1 VSSVFYP
8 HYLPHNAVADRLT
21 QQTADALGLSLSGK
35 TGQKHQI
42 IIASFLCAVKHRDE
56 NTIVWRTGKDNKDS
70 DDWAFIPNVGQS
82 VSLKVCAAL
91 EDVGLISRIT
101 IETII
106 DAAFPNG
113 LDETHRAA
121 FMSSH
126 RTNGGK
132 QTPPTFFEVN
142 ADLLDIE
149 ALAEASFVEANR
161 PHVYLNKA
169 EQPKERIDRK
179 RRRDSAPKHTLKTIK
194 ATYGPAYSR
203 AVKTV
208 KQMNAMWLQHPLHLP
223 TTHSGTEMYFASATR
238 IFHNGNF
245 DSGGRWYGG
254 WTSLTRE
261 TRKHLTI
268 DGEPVVEVD
277 LNASLLTLLSC
288 IVSQPMQCGDTWD
301 DAYAVV
307 AERLEFDE
315 PYEVSRAKVKH
326 VIVELIGTG
335 NPHKAEPAV
344 HDKDSPFDESET
356 SKKQFNHIRD
366 LCHQAY
372 PALLQLNNKD
382 MNFVAALSY
391 HEATIITQSM
401 LKLKDM
407 GVAAYSMH
415 DGLIVKKSN
424 ADTTV
429 STLREV
435 YDEYVTTHQAK
446 QRLTKLGVSVP
457 LSVEGIHVSKRKHS
471 GGYVT

>member
-1 VSSVFYP
+1 MSSVFYP
-8 HYLPHNAVADRLT
+8 HHLPHNAAAQRLT
-21 QQTADALGLSLSGK
+21 KQTADALGLSLSGK
-35 TGQKHQI
+35 TGQKHEI
-42 IIASFLCAVKHRDE
+42 VLASFLCAVKHRDE

-70 DDWAFIPNVGQS
+70 DDWAFNPKVGQS
-82 VSLKVCAAL
+82 VSLKICTAL
-91 EDVGLISRIT
+91 EEAGFISRIT
-101 IETII
+101 DEGRIRAIFPVELDQRIMDELLSQIGKGKRTP
-106 DAAFPNG
+106 AA
-113 LDETHRAA
+113 L
-121 FMSSH
+121 
-126 RTNGGK
+126 
-132 QTPPTFFEVN
+132 FEVN
-142 ADLLDIE
+142 TDMLDVE
-149 ALAEASFVEANR
+149 AVAEASFVEANR

-169 EQPKERIDRK
+169 EQSKERIDRK
-179 RRRDSAPKHTLKTIK
+179 KRRDSAPKHSLTTIK

-203 AVKTV
+203 AVRSV

-223 TTHSGTEMYFASATR
+223 TTHGSTEMYFASATR

-288 IVSQPMQCGDTWD
+288 VVSQPMQCGDTWD
-301 DAYAVV
+301 DAYVVV

-315 PYEVSRAKVKH
+315 PYEVSRAKVKQ

-344 HDKDSPFDESET
+344 HDKDSPFDDSQISRE
-356 SKKQFNHIRD
+356 QFNHVRE

-372 PALLQLNNKD
+372 PALLTLNNND

-391 HEATIITQSM
+391 HEATIITQTM

-415 DGLIVKKSN
+415 DGLIVKQSN
-424 ADTTV
+424 ADNTV
-429 STLREV
+429 SALREV
-435 YDEYVTTHQAK
+435 YDEYVTAHQVNH
-446 QRLTKLGVSVP
+446 RLTKLGVSVP
-457 LSVEGIHVSKRKHS
+457 LSVEGINVAKHRHAGCYVS
-471 GGYVT
+471 

>member
-1 VSSVFYP
+1 MFQP
-8 HYLPHNAVADRLT
+8 HYLPHNQAAERLT
-21 QQTADALGLSLSGK
+21 NAIARELNLSLSGR
-35 TGQKHQI
+35 TGQKHEI
-42 IIASFLCAVKHRDE
+42 IIASFLSAVKHRDE
-56 NTIVWRTGKDNKDS
+56 NTIVWRTGKDNQDS
-70 DDWAFIPNVGQS
+70 DYWAFIPNVGQS
-82 VSLKVCAAL
+82 VSLKICTAL
-91 EDVGLISRIT
+91 EDAEFISRVTDEGRINLMASQELDPLMKVEMLSWLNRGKRT
-101 IETII
+101 Q
-106 DAAFPNG
+106 AA
-113 LDETHRAA
+113 L
-121 FMSSH
+121 
-126 RTNGGK
+126 
-132 QTPPTFFEVN
+132 FEVN
-142 ADLLDIE
+142 TDMLDVA

-179 RRRDSAPKHTLKTIK
+179 KRRDSAPKHSLTTIK

-203 AVKTV
+203 AVQSV

-223 TTHSGTEMYFASATR
+223 TTHGSTEMYFASATR

-288 IVSQPMQCGDTWD
+288 VVSQPMQCDDSWD

-307 AERLEFDE
+307 AERLEFEE
-315 PYEVSRAKVKH
+315 PYEVSRAKVKQ

-335 NPHKAEPAV
+335 NPNKAESATN
-344 HDKDSPFDESET
+344 DKDSPFDDSET
-356 SKKQFNHIRD
+356 SKEQFNHIRD

-372 PALLQLNNKD
+372 PALLMLNKKD
-382 MNFVAALSY
+382 MNFIAALSF
-391 HEATIITQSM
+391 HEATIITQTM

-415 DGLIVKKSN
+415 DGLIVKQSN
-424 ADTTV
+424 ADNTV

-435 YDEYVTTHQAK
+435 YNEYVTTHQVNH
-446 QRLTKLGVSVP
+446 RLTKLGISVP
-457 LSVEGIHVSKRKHS
+457 LSVEGINVAKHRHA

>member
-8 HYLPHNAVADRLT
+8 HYLPHNAVAERLT
-21 QQTADALGLSLSGK
+21 KQTADALGLSLLGK
-35 TGQKHQI
+35 SGQKHEI
-42 IIASFLCAVKHRDE
+42 IIASFLHAVKDRNE

-70 DDWAFIPNVGQS
+70 DYWAFIPKVGQS
-82 VSLKVCAAL
+82 VSLKISTAL
-91 EDVGLISRIT
+91 EEAGFISRIT
-101 IETII
+101 DEGRINLIASQELDPPMKAEMLSWLNRGKRIP
-106 DAAFPNG
+106 AA
-113 LDETHRAA
+113 L
-121 FMSSH
+121 
-126 RTNGGK
+126 
-132 QTPPTFFEVN
+132 FEVN
-142 ADLLDIE
+142 TDMLDVE
-149 ALAEASFVEANR
+149 AVAEASFVEANR

-169 EQPKERIDRK
+169 EQSKERIDRK
-179 RRRDSAPKHTLKTIK
+179 KRRDSAPKHSLTTIK

-203 AVKTV
+203 AVRSV

-223 TTHSGTEMYFASATR
+223 TTHSSTEMFFASATR

-288 IVSQPMQCGDTWD
+288 VVSQPMQCGDTWD

-307 AERLEFDE
+307 AERLDFDE
-315 PYEVSRAKVKH
+315 PYEVSRAKVKQ

-335 NPHKAEPAV
+335 NPHKAESAAN
-344 HDKDSPFDESET
+344 DKDSPFDDSET
-356 SKKQFNHIRD
+356 SKEQFNHVRE

-372 PALLQLNNKD
+372 PALLTLNNKD
-382 MNFVAALSY
+382 MNFIAALSF
-391 HEATIITQSM
+391 HEANIITQTM

-415 DGLIVKKSN
+415 DGLIVKQSN

-435 YDEYVTTHQAK
+435 YDEYVTAHQVK
-446 QRLTKLGVSVP
+446 QRLTKLGISVP
-457 LSVEGIHVSKRKHS
+457 LSVEGINVAKRRHA

>member
-1 VSSVFYP
+1 MSSVFYP
-8 HYLPHNAVADRLT
+8 HYLPHNAVAERLT

-42 IIASFLCAVKHRDE
+42 IIASFLCAVKYRDK
-56 NTIVWRTGKDNKDS
+56 NTFVWRTGKDNQDS
-70 DDWAFIPNVGQS
+70 DYWAFIPNVGQS
-82 VSLKVCAAL
+82 VSLKICTAL
-91 EDVGLISRIT
+91 EDAGFIRRIT
-101 IETII
+101 DEGRINLMASRELDPPMKAEMLSWLNRDKRTP
-106 DAAFPNG
+106 AA
-113 LDETHRAA
+113 L
-121 FMSSH
+121 
-126 RTNGGK
+126 
-132 QTPPTFFEVN
+132 FEVN
-142 ADLLDIE
+142 TDMLDVE
-149 ALAEASFVEANR
+149 AVAEASFVEANR
-161 PHVYLNKA
+161 PYVYLNKA
-169 EQPKERIDRK
+169 EQSKERIDRK
-179 RRRDSAPKHTLKTIK
+179 KRRDSAPKHSLTTITE
-194 ATYGPAYSR
+194 AYGPAYSR
-203 AVKTV
+203 AVRSV
-208 KQMNAMWLQHPLHLP
+208 KQMTAMWLQHPIHLP
-223 TTHSGTEMYFASATR
+223 MTLSSAEMYFASATR

-288 IVSQPMQCGDTWD
+288 VVSQPMQCGDTWD
-301 DAYAVV
+301 DAYAAV

-315 PYEVSRAKVKH
+315 PYDVSRAKVKQ

-335 NPHKAEPAV
+335 NPHKAEPAA
-344 HDKDSPFDESET
+344 HDKDSPFDDSQI
-356 SKKQFNHIRD
+356 SKEQFNHVRE

-372 PALLQLNNKD
+372 PALLTLNNKD

-391 HEATIITQSM
+391 YEATIITQTM

-415 DGLIVKKSN
+415 DGLIVKQRN

-435 YDEYVTTHQAK
+435 YNEYVTTHQVNH
-446 QRLTKLGVSVP
+446 RLTKLGISVP
-457 LSVEGIHVSKRKHS
+457 LSVEGINVAKHRHA

>member
-8 HYLPHNAVADRLT
+8 HYLPHNAVAERLT

-35 TGQKHQI
+35 SGQKHEI
-42 IIASFLCAVKHRDE
+42 IIASFLHAVKHRDQ
-56 NTIVWRTGKDNKDS
+56 NTIVWRTGKDNQDS
-70 DDWAFIPNVGQS
+70 DYWAFVPKVGQS
-82 VSLKVCAAL
+82 VSLKISKALEEAGFISRVTDEDRINLMASKELDPLMKAEMLSWLNRGKRTPAAL
-91 EDVGLISRIT
+91 
-101 IETII
+101 
-106 DAAFPNG
+106 
-113 LDETHRAA
+113 
-121 FMSSH
+121 
-126 RTNGGK
+126 
-132 QTPPTFFEVN
+132 FEVN

-149 ALAEASFVEANR
+149 ALAAASFVEANR

-179 RRRDSAPKHTLKTIK
+179 RRRDSAPKHSLTTIK

-203 AVKTV
+203 AVQSV

-223 TTHSGTEMYFASATR
+223 AIQGCTEAYFASATR

-254 WTSLTRE
+254 WTSLARE
-261 TRKHLTI
+261 TRKYLRI
-268 DGEPVVEVD
+268 GGEPVVEVD
-277 LNASLLTLLSC
+277 FNASLLTLLSC

-307 AERLEFDE
+307 AERLDYDE
-315 PYEVSRAKVKH
+315 PYEVLRAKVKQ

-335 NPHKAEPAV
+335 NPYKAEPAA
-344 HDKDSPFDESET
+344 HDNDSPFDDSDA
-356 SKKQFNHIRD
+356 SKEQFSQIRD

-372 PALLQLNNKD
+372 PALLMLNKKD
-382 MNFVAALSY
+382 MNFIAALSF
-391 HEATIITQSM
+391 HEATIITQTM

-415 DGLIVKKSN
+415 DGLIVTQSN

-435 YDEYVTTHQAK
+435 YDEYVTTHLMK
-446 QRLTKLGVSVP
+446 HRLTRLGITVP
-457 LSVEGIHVSKRKHS
+457 LSVEGIHVSKQRHA

>member
-1 VSSVFYP
+1 VSSIVFP
-8 HYLPHNAVADRLT
+8 HYLPHNAIAERLT
-21 QQTADALGLSLSGK
+21 HQTADALGLSLSGK
-35 TGQKHQI
+35 TGHKHEI
-42 IIASFLCAVKHRDE
+42 IVASFLHAVKHRDE
-56 NTIVWRTGKDNKDS
+56 NTIVWRTGKDNQDS
-70 DDWAFIPNVGQS
+70 DYWAFIPKVGQS
-82 VSLKVCAAL
+82 ISLKICTAL

-126 RTNGGK
+126 QTNGGK
-132 QTPPTFFEVN
+132 QTPPTFFGVN
-142 ADLLDIE
+142 TDLLDID
-149 ALAEASFVEANR
+149 ALAGASFVEANR

-203 AVKTV
+203 AVSTV

-223 TTHSGTEMYFASATR
+223 TTPSSTEMYFASATR
-238 IFHNGNF
+238 IYHNGNF

-254 WTSLTRE
+254 WTSLSRE
-261 TRKHLTI
+261 TRKQLTI

-288 IVSQPMQCGDTWD
+288 VVSQPMQCGNTWEY
-301 DAYAVV
+301 AYAVV

-315 PYEVSRAKVKH
+315 PYEVSRAKVKQ

-335 NPHKAEPAV
+335 NPHKAEPAA
-344 HDKDSPFDESET
+344 HDKDSPFDDSET
-356 SKKQFNHIRD
+356 SKEEFNYIRD

-372 PALLQLNNKD
+372 PALLMLNQKD
-382 MNFVAALSY
+382 MNFVAALSF
-391 HEATIITQSM
+391 HEATIITQTM
-401 LKLKDM
+401 LRLKDI

-415 DGLIVKKSN
+415 DGLIVKQSN
-424 ADTTV
+424 ADITV

-435 YDEYVTTHQAK
+435 YDEYVTAHQVK
-446 QRLTKLGVSVP
+446 HRLTKLGISVP
-457 LSVEGIHVSKRKHS
+457 LSVEGINVAKHRHA
-471 GGYVT
+471 GDYVT

>member
-1 VSSVFYP
+1 MSSVFYP
-8 HYLPHNAVADRLT
+8 HYLPHNAMAERLT

-35 TGQKHQI
+35 TGQKHEI
-42 IIASFLCAVKHRDE
+42 IIASFLCAVKHRDD

-70 DDWAFIPNVGQS
+70 DDWAFNPKVGQS
-82 VSLKVCAAL
+82 VSLKICTAL
-91 EDVGLISRIT
+91 EDAGFISRIT
-101 IETII
+101 DEDHLRAIHPFE
-106 DAAFPNG
+106 
-113 LDETHRAA
+113 LDQQLMDELL
-121 FMSSH
+121 SWI
-126 RTNGGK
+126 GK
-132 QTPPTFFEVN
+132 GKRTPPALFEVN
-142 ADLLDIE
+142 TDLLDIE
-149 ALAEASFVEANR
+149 ALAAASFVEANR

-169 EQPKERIDRK
+169 EKSKERIDRK
-179 RRRDSAPKHTLKTIK
+179 KRRDSALKHSLTTIK

-203 AVKTV
+203 AVSTV

-223 TTHSGTEMYFASATR
+223 KTHSSKEMYFASATR

-288 IVSQPMQCGDTWD
+288 VVSQPMHCCDTWD

-315 PYEVSRAKVKH
+315 PYDVSRAKVKQ

-335 NPHKAEPAV
+335 NPHKAEPASK
-344 HDKDSPFDESET
+344 DEDSPFDDSET
-356 SKKQFNHIRD
+356 SKKQFSYIRE

-372 PALLQLNNKD
+372 PALLMLNKKD
-382 MNFVAALSY
+382 MNFIAALSF
-391 HEATIITQSM
+391 HEATIITQTM

-415 DGLIVKKSN
+415 DGLIVKQSN
-424 ADTTV
+424 ADITV
-429 STLREV
+429 SALREV
-435 YDEYVTTHQAK
+435 YDEYVTAHQVK
-446 QRLTKLGVSVP
+446 HRLTKLGISVP
-457 LSVEGIHVSKRKHS
+457 VSVEGIHVTKCKHA

>member
-1 VSSVFYP
+1 MFQP
-8 HYLPHNAVADRLT
+8 HYLPYNEAAKLLT
-21 QQTADALGLSLSGK
+21 RKIANTLNLSLSGK
-35 TGQKHQI
+35 TGQKHEI
-42 IIASFLCAVKHRDE
+42 IIASFLHAAKHRDE
-56 NTIVWRTGKDNKDS
+56 NTIVWRTGKDNKDT
-70 DDWAFIPNVGQS
+70 DYWAFIPNVGQS

-91 EDVGLISRIT
+91 EDAGFISRIT

-106 DAAFPNG
+106 DSAFPNG
-113 LDETHRAA
+113 LDETLRAE
-121 FMSSH
+121 FISSDQ
-126 RTNGGK
+126 TNRGK
-132 QTPPTFFEVN
+132 QTPPTFFDVN
-142 ADLLDIE
+142 TEFIATDG
-149 ALAEASFVEANR
+149 LAKASFVEANL
-161 PHVYLNKA
+161 PYVQLNKA

-179 RRRDSAPKHTLKTIK
+179 KRRDSAPKHSLTTIK

-203 AVKTV
+203 AVRSV

-223 TTHSGTEMYFASATR
+223 TTHSSTEMYFASATR
-238 IFHNGNF
+238 VYHNGNF

-254 WTSLTRE
+254 WTSLSRE

-288 IVSQPMQCGDTWD
+288 VVSQPMLCGDSWD

-315 PYEVSRAKVKH
+315 PYEVSSAKVKQ

-335 NPHKAEPAV
+335 NPYKAEPAS
-344 HDKDSPFDESET
+344 HDKDSPFDDSET

-372 PALLQLNNKD
+372 PALLMLNKKD
-382 MNFVAALSY
+382 MNFIAGLSF
-391 HEATIITQSM
+391 HEATIITQTM
-401 LKLKDM
+401 LRLKDI

-415 DGLIVKKSN
+415 DGLIVKQSY

-435 YDEYVTTHQAK
+435 YDDYVTAHQVK
-446 QRLTKLGVSVP
+446 HRLTKLGISVP
-457 LSVEGIHVSKRKHS
+457 LSIEGINVAKHRHA

>member
-1 VSSVFYP
+1 MFLP
-8 HYLPHNAVADRLT
+8 HYLPFNEAAKQLT
-21 QQTADALGLSLSGK
+21 REIARELNLSLSGK
-35 TGQKHQI
+35 TGQKHEI
-42 IIASFLCAVKHRDE
+42 IIASFLCAVKHRDQ
-56 NTIVWRTGKDNKDS
+56 NTIVWRTGKDNQDS
-70 DDWAFIPNVGQS
+70 DYWAFIPNVGHS
-82 VSLKVCAAL
+82 VSLKISMAL
-91 EDVGLISRIT
+91 EDAGFIRRVTDEGRINLMASQ
-101 IETII
+101 E
-106 DAAFPNG
+106 
-113 LDETHRAA
+113 LDPLMKAEMLSWLNRD
-121 FMSSH
+121 
-126 RTNGGK
+126 K
-132 QTPPTFFEVN
+132 QTPAALFEVN
-142 ADLLDIE
+142 TDLLDTA
-149 ALAEASFVEANR
+149 ALAAASFVEANL
-161 PHVYLNKA
+161 PYVYLNKA
-169 EQPKERIDRK
+169 EQPKERIDRRK
-179 RRRDSAPKHTLKTIK
+179 RRDSAPKHSLTTIK

-203 AVKTV
+203 AVQSV

-223 TTHSGTEMYFASATR
+223 TTHSSTEMYFASATR

-245 DSGGRWYGG
+245 GGGGRWYGG

-288 IVSQPMQCGDTWD
+288 VVSQPMQYGDTWD

-315 PYEVSRAKVKH
+315 PYELSRAKVKQ

-335 NPHKAEPAV
+335 NPHKAEPAA
-344 HDKDSPFDESET
+344 HDKDSPFDDSET
-356 SKKQFNHIRD
+356 SKKQFSYIRD

-372 PALLQLNNKD
+372 PALLMLNKKD
-382 MNFVAALSY
+382 MNFIAALSF
-391 HEATIITQSM
+391 HEATIITQTM

-415 DGLIVKKSN
+415 DGLIVRQSN

-435 YDEYVTTHQAK
+435 YDEYVTTYQAK
-446 QRLTKLGVSVP
+446 HKLTKLGISVP
-457 LSVEGIHVSKRKHS
+457 LSVEGINVAKHRHE

>member
-1 VSSVFYP
+1 MSCVFYP
-8 HYLPHNAVADRLT
+8 HYLPHNAVAERLT

-35 TGQKHQI
+35 TRHKHQI
-42 IIASFLCAVKHRDE
+42 VLASFLCAVKYRDE
-56 NTIVWRTGKDNKDS
+56 NTFVWRTGKDNKDS
-70 DDWAFIPNVGQS
+70 DYWSFILNVGQS
-82 VSLKVCAAL
+82 VSLKICTAL
-91 EDVGLISRIT
+91 EEAGFISRIT
-101 IETII
+101 DEGRINLMASQELDPLMNAEMLSWLNRDKRTP
-106 DAAFPNG
+106 AA
-113 LDETHRAA
+113 L
-121 FMSSH
+121 
-126 RTNGGK
+126 
-132 QTPPTFFEVN
+132 FEVN
-142 ADLLDIE
+142 TQLLDVE
-149 ALAEASFVEANR
+149 ALEAASFVEAIR

-169 EQPKERIDRK
+169 QQPKERIDRMK
-179 RRRDSAPKHTLKTIK
+179 RRDSAPKHSLTTIK
-194 ATYGPAYSR
+194 ESYGPAYSR
-203 AVKTV
+203 AVRSV

-223 TTHSGTEMYFASATR
+223 TTHSSKEMYFASATR

-261 TRKHLTI
+261 TRKHLKI

-288 IVSQPMQCGDTWD
+288 VVSQPMQCGDTWD

-315 PYEVSRAKVKH
+315 QYEVLRAKVKQ

-335 NPHKAEPAV
+335 SPHKAEPASE
-344 HDKDSPFDESET
+344 DEDSPFDDSET
-356 SKKQFNHIRD
+356 SKKQFNQIRD

-391 HEATIITQSM
+391 HEATIITQTM

-415 DGLIVKKSN
+415 DGLIVKQSN
-424 ADTTV
+424 ADNTV

-435 YDEYVTTHQAK
+435 YDEYVTAHQVK
-446 QRLTKLGVSVP
+446 HRLTKLGISAP
-457 LSVEGIHVSKRKHS
+457 LSVEGINVAKHRHA
-471 GGYVT
+471 GGYGT